1 MAGCRGGRHAAQQQ
15 PRARL
20 PAAGPASSAGAP
32 PPAPRAQMLYK
43 PAHEAALV
51 LFGAS
56 ETRSTAHAKAEADG
70 DPGQFMGVVEA
81 HG

>member
-1 MAGCRGGRHAAQQQ
+1 
-15 PRARL
+15 
-20 PAAGPASSAGAP
+20 
-32 PPAPRAQMLYK
+32 MLYK